1 MEEAEYNP
9 NLSLMAEACKSLTPF
24 ASYWVKSSFLI
35 FTHTPSFS
43 FYKVR
48 TQIKIQTL
56 RSLTNNLR
64 INFYFCSVNLIWLDL
79 SSNIL
84 SNDYMFITIKN
95 II

>member
-1 MEEAEYNP
+1 MSTY
-9 NLSLMAEACKSLTPF
+9 SLLF
-24 ASYWVKSSFLI
+24 
-35 FTHTPSFS
+35 
-43 FYKVR
+43 FYKAR

-64 INFYFCSVNLIWLDL
+64 INFLFFSVNLIWLDL